1 MNMMLI
7 LAIVLGVLAVG
18 EIIIAIML
26 ISWRMDIN
34 EEAEAMKHFT
44 DMVVKLWSDT
54 RDYEKKMSDRMIVF
68 ADTLDHHN
76 TIYKEFVDVA
86 QHIVDEYK
94 RIVDGHHKL
103 LDCWRTCEERYSAS
117 YEQFIRCSDQLEELN
132 KVFTRCTDQLEEL
145 NKAEYLQPLASET
158 EYDLTL
164 DEACDTICLDCAY
177 VPCRRED
184 CPVYKIMHRDDT
196 TNKLGNDKNV
206 NSLWDA
212 MPTTALNET
221 PKVTYDT
228 QKGPDE

>member
-7 LAIVLGVLAVG
+7 LAIILGVLAVG

-76 TIYKEFVDVA
+76 IIYKEFVDVA
-86 QHIVDEYK
+86 QYIVDEYK

-103 LDCWRTCEERYSAS
+103 LDCWKTCEERYSSS
-117 YEQFIRCSDQLEELN
+117 YEQF
-132 KVFTRCTDQLEEL
+132 KRCTDQLEEL
-145 NKAEYLQPLASET
+145 NKAEYLQPLVSET

-164 DEACDTICLDCAY
+164 DEACDTVCLSCPYDHDRCISE
-177 VPCRRED
+177 V
-184 CPVYKIMHRDDT
+184 CPVYRIMHR
-196 TNKLGNDKNV
+196 
-206 NSLWDA
+206 S
-212 MPTTALNET
+212 E
-221 PKVTYDT
+221 
-228 QKGPDE
+228 QKGSD